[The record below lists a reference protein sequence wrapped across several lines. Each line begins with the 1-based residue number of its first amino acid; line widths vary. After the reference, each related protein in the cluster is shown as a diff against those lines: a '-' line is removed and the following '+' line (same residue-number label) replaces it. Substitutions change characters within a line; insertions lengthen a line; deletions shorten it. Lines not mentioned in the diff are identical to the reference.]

1 MQERESPGF
10 SPEGTWRQRLRSD
23 FATAFLHWSIVALFL
38 VNLVTGLRI
47 AGDSADASWSRAL
60 SGVLPQGNVYT
71 LHIWSAWALTA
82 LCIGYIAFL
91 VFAQL
96 APRVALDGRRLR
108 ALRSDDRRTRW
119 QAINVLIYWIAFV
132 LVAAAVISGSL
143 LYFNVSPMEQATL
156 TALHRVLAWSLLAY
170 VLLHVAAQWAMAG
183 WRGLLKIITPRIAY
197 VAAACIAVVAA
208 SAVAAA
214 IVVVDQA
221 TLPALIIA
229 KTDSPPRLDGLRD
242 DAAWQAAATAQVETH
257 NGQNLPQGSIP
268 VQVSGVH
275 DGEHVYLLFEWPDAT
290 RSQKHLPLQKTAEGW
305 RVLQN
310 DYARQDENLFYE
322 DKFAV
327 MLSRD
332 SHLAALNTSHLGA
345 QPLDG
350 RPGGPNER
358 GLHYTTDGTLVDV
371 WHWKSVRSGSL
382 EQIDD
387 NHFGPPL
394 APPENPAT
402 RYTAGYTQDPKTA
415 GGFTMNW
422 KQYDDGIVEPRWL
435 PRSPEILQQRIG
447 NVDLDP
453 KVSDEGHWWLPRAL
467 LADASPELDALF
479 PVGTVMPSVVAE
491 APFEGDRGD
500 VAAVAEWRDGW
511 WRLEVKR
518 KLATDSDYDVA
529 IADGTYLWVSVFDH
543 TQTRHSFHLRP
554 LQIELR

>member
-1 MQERESPGF
+1 MQERESPGL

-23 FATAFLHWSIVALFL
+23 FATALLHWSIVALFL

-47 AGDSADASWSRAL
+47 AGDSTEASWSSAL
-60 SGVLPQGNVYT
+60 SGLLPQGNVYVIH
-71 LHIWSAWALTA
+71 LWSAWALAA

-91 VFAQL
+91 AFAQL
-96 APRVALDGRRLR
+96 APRVAIDGSRLR
-108 ALRSDDRRTRW
+108 ALKSHDRRTRW
-119 QAINVLIYWIAFV
+119 QAINVLVYWIAFL
-132 LVAAAVISGSL
+132 LVGAAVVSGSL
-143 LYFNVSPMEQATL
+143 LYFNIAPLEQQTL
-156 TALHRVLAWSLLAY
+156 TTLHRVLAWSLVAY
-170 VLLHVAAQWAMAG
+170 VLLHIAAQWAMAG

-197 VAAACIAVVAA
+197 VAAACIAVVTA

-214 IVVVDQA
+214 IVAVDQA
-221 TLPALIIA
+221 TLPALVIA

-242 DAAWQAAATAQVETH
+242 DAVWQSAATARIETH

-310 DYARQDENLFYE
+310 DYARQDENVYYE

-332 SHLAALNTSHLGA
+332 SHLAALDTSHLGQ

-350 RPGGPNER
+350 RPGGPNGR

-371 WHWKSVRSGSL
+371 WHWKSVRSGPL

-394 APPENPAT
+394 TPPDDPAT
-402 RYTAGYTQDPKTA
+402 RYTGGYTQDPKTA

-422 KQYDDGIVEPRWL
+422 QKFDGGIVEPRWL
-435 PRSPEILQQRIG
+435 PRSPEILQQRMGTI
-447 NVDLDP
+447 DLDP
-453 KVSDEGHWWLPRAL
+453 AASDEGDWWLPRAL
-467 LADASPELDALF
+467 MVDATPELDALF
-479 PVGTVMPSVVAE
+479 PVGTVMPSVIAE

-511 WRLEVKR
+511 WRMEVKR
-518 KLATDSDYDVA
+518 RLATASDYDVT